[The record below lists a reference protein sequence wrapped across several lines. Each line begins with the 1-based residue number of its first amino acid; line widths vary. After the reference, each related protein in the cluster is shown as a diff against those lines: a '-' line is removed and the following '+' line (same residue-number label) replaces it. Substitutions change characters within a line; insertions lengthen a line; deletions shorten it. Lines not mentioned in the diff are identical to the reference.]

1 MGLRLQDVLDVARAV
16 ENGDYGEGRAGRVVH
31 DQIRVDA
38 PELQGS
44 RREVRSGVSHPWPLS
59 EVLERLLEGIVNTQG
74 GVDVVLS
81 DEIGDSIDVLL
92 GARRELVA

>member
-1 MGLRLQDVLDVARAV
+1 MGLGRQAVLDVARAM
-16 ENGDYGEGRAGRVVH
+16 ENCDSGEWRTGWVVH

-44 RREVRSGVSHPWPLS
+44 RREVRSGVAHPWPLS
-59 EVLERLLEGIVNTQG
+59 EVPERLLEGIVNAQG
-74 GVDVVLS
+74 GVDVVRS
-81 DEIGDSIDVLL
+81 DEIGDLLDILL